1 MIIELPKK
9 KSHQLDLSYCLL
21 MMLTIK
27 NDYHFIIMKNSVK
40 LKAVKIFYTFVYVFT
55 VLEMNKK
62 NYGTL

>member
-1 MIIELPKK
+1 
-9 KSHQLDLSYCLL
+9 

-62 NYGTL
+62 KVMEPYEISYNRCNRK